1 MQLPVPR
8 LCAPRHKVTATSSP
22 GLGTQG
28 TWDAFS
34 TPYLPQLAVS
44 DGSNLGP
51 FPVYFAQLKSRSCP
65 KRELAAPGGTRCQ
78 QGSTKVGDVGGEGI
92 ILGVPPAL
100 GTPLPPAVLCGQV
113 SVPRALCLELG
124 LIAAMPMG

>member
-8 LCAPRHKVTATSSP
+8 LCAPWHKVTATSSP
-22 GLGTQG
+22 ELGTQG

-78 QGSTKVGDVGGEGI
+78 QGSTKVEMWVGKALFWGCHQPRGH
-92 ILGVPPAL
+92 LCHQLCCVARSLSPVPCA
-100 GTPLPPAVLCGQV
+100 
-113 SVPRALCLELG
+113 
-124 LIAAMPMG
+124 